1 MTSDSWHY
9 NSPFEAHNED
19 NELWLAAIDRLIEGS
34 GIDGAGF
41 EEKLVSST
49 LDGIRIQP
57 LYKQATDAPLY
68 ARTPNSW
75 LIPRAYDIASVKS
88 TNTDIIADLAA
99 GTNAVEL
106 NLNHGNCQEL
116 AQLQSI
122 LNNVHTEMIQLSLVP
137 SAHNADLATV
147 VFAYL
152 NHNNKNPAS
161 IQFAINAD
169 PLGSMA
175 YSGIDCDT
183 HLKNAA
189 IVAAYCAENYSNA
202 TTLCVD
208 TSTYH
213 NSGCSEAQELALL
226 LASCT
231 EYLRAMENLDIGS
244 ALAQVRYRLALDSDY
259 FLSVAK
265 LRATRALITQ
275 LAQHCG
281 ISQFTPMIDTVSSLR
296 NMTTMDETVN
306 ILRTTTQATAAM
318 TGGANS
324 YYCDPYNMLSKSE
337 GTRALRLCQNTH
349 HVLIEEAHLLQVQDP
364 MRGSGFIESVTDSM
378 CEHAWQQFQHIEQ
391 QGGLSACLRSGT
403 IAALVKETAAK
414 RKDALANN
422 EVSMVGVNIYP
433 NSEDKILQTIEPT
446 LSDPSDLIVDF
457 TKATPAEIV
466 ESLLNGKSISE
477 HANKQ
482 HLTQTCDPIKPAR
495 DAVPFEGRS
504 Q

>member
-34 GIDGAGF
+34 GIDGA
-41 EEKLVSST
+41 
-49 LDGIRIQP
+49 
-57 LYKQATDAPLY
+57 
-68 ARTPNSW
+68 
-75 LIPRAYDIASVKS
+75 AYDIASVKS

-231 EYLRAMENLDIGS
+231 EYLRAMEN
-244 ALAQVRYRLALDSDY
+244 
-259 FLSVAK
+259 
-265 LRATRALITQ
+265 TRALITQ